1 MTSGPAA
8 VAGDPI
14 SRLKGRMAEA
24 LVEAVF
30 KRAKYTVARVCRE
43 PQRPALV
50 RIGRTEFMPDFVVW
64 RILDEP
70 SLGHCSYRLLAIEV
84 KYRADLEDY
93 LRRDSPSR
101 SAEVAQQWP
110 ELYEIIVTD
119 RPQSGRSCFQA
130 VHVSALPADTT
141 PVTLD
146 LHLVPGLDIYRR
158 TVEEYEG
165 LVRGIF
171 PILGS
176 HQGSH
181 PGSHDAR
188 EQERKP
194 GAWMPG
200 RSEGR
205 GHRRVRPGGDAH
217 RYRPSV
223 VSEQRPGVSE

>member
-1 MTSGPAA
+1 MIL
-8 VAGDPI
+8 DPI
-14 SRLKGRMAEA
+14 SLLKGRMAEA

-30 KRAKYTVARVCRE
+30 KRAKYTVARVGRE
-43 PQRPALV
+43 AQRPALV

-64 RILDEP
+64 RTLDEP
-70 SLGHCSYRLLAIEV
+70 SLAQCSDRLLAIEV
-84 KYRADLEDY
+84 KYRANLEDY

-130 VHVSALPADTT
+130 VHVSALPAGMT

-165 LVRGIF
+165 LVREIF

-181 PGSHDAR
+181 QGSPDAR
-188 EQERKP
+188 VEQERKP

-205 GHRRVRPGGDAH
+205 GSRRARPAGNAH

>member
-1 MTSGPAA
+1 MTL
-8 VAGDPI
+8 DPI
-14 SRLKGRMAEA
+14 SLLKGRMAEA

-30 KRAKYTVARVCRE
+30 KRAKYTVARVGLE
-43 PQRPALV
+43 TQTPAL
-50 RIGRTEFMPDFVVW
+50 IRTDRTGFMPGFVVW
-64 RILDEP
+64 RPLDEP
-70 SLGHCSYRLLAIEV
+70 SLGHYSYRLLAIEV
-84 KYRADLEDY
+84 KYCADLEDY

-130 VHVSALPADTT
+130 VHVSALPAGTT

-165 LVRGIF
+165 LVREVF

-176 HQGSH
+176 H
-181 PGSHDAR
+181 PGSHAAR
-188 EQERKP
+188 VEQERKP

-205 GHRRVRPGGDAH
+205 GHRRVRPAGDPH

>member
-1 MTSGPAA
+1 MIPGPAA
-8 VAGDPI
+8 AADSI
-14 SRLKGRMAEA
+14 SLLKGRMAEA

-30 KRAKYTVARVCRE
+30 KRARYTVARVGRE
-43 PQRPALV
+43 TQMPALV
-50 RIGRTEFMPDFVVW
+50 RGGRTEFMPDFVVW
-64 RILDEP
+64 RALDEP
-70 SLGHCSYRLLAIEV
+70 SLGHHSYRLLAIEV
-84 KYRADLEDY
+84 KYRADLEGY

-130 VHVSALPADTT
+130 VHVSALPAGTT

-146 LHLVPGLDIYRR
+146 LHLVPGLDIYRK

-165 LVRGIF
+165 LVREIF
-171 PILGS
+171 PIFGS
-176 HQGSH
+176 HQGS
-181 PGSHDAR
+181 PETRA

-194 GAWMPG
+194 GAWMA
-200 RSEGR
+200 GR
-205 GHRRVRPGGDAH
+205 GHRRVRSAGDPH

-223 VSEQRPGVSE
+223 VSEHRPGVSE